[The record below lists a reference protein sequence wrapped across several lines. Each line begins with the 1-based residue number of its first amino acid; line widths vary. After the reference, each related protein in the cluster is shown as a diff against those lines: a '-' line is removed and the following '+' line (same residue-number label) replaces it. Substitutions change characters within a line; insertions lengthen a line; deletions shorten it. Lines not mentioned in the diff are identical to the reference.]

1 MATKKVPPKA
11 DRRLPKNLRL
21 HGTIARDLA
30 LRILSGRYK
39 PGHHLDNEIEAS
51 ERLGVS
57 RTAYREAVRIL
68 GAKGL
73 VSSRPKVGTRVSE
86 PKEWQ
91 LLDSDVLSWLFQYDP
106 DDKLLEDL
114 FELRKMVE
122 PQAAELAATRR
133 SADQLETMRRALAD
147 MGKYTLATEEGR
159 AADRQFHST
168 LLEASNNA
176 FVISLTSG
184 IAAAIQWTTEFK
196 QRDNPSP
203 RDPMPDHEQVFSA
216 IAARSA
222 KRARKSMYTLLELA
236 LLDTQRSRRRRKS
249 ASD

>member
-1 MATKKVPPKA
+1 MATKKAPPKA
-11 DRRLPKNLRL
+11 DRSLPRNLRL

-39 PGHHLDNEIEAS
+39 PGHYLDNEIEAS
-51 ERLGVS
+51 RRLGVS

-73 VSSRPKVGTRVSE
+73 VHSKPKVGTRVSSPE
-86 PKEWQ
+86 QWQ

-106 DDKLLEDL
+106 DDKLLQDL
-114 FELRKMVE
+114 FELRRMVE

-133 SADQLETMRRALAD
+133 SADQLETMRRALVD
-147 MGKYTLATEEGR
+147 MDKFTLATDEGR
-159 AADRQFHST
+159 EADRQFHST

-184 IAAAIQWTTEFK
+184 IAAAIHWTTLFK
-196 QRDNPSP
+196 QRYNPSP
-203 RDPMPDHEQVFSA
+203 RNPLPDHEQVFSA
-216 IAARSA
+216 IAAQNA
-222 KRARKSMYTLLELA
+222 KRARKTMCTLLELA
-236 LLDTQRSRRRRKS
+236 LLDTQRSRRRKKS
-249 ASD
+249 AAE